1 MPVLRRSVK
10 TGGRRCAWRCHQ
22 NRVSE
27 PKSRVLELTVRLARL
42 RQPLAV
48 TARRL
53 EISERREPPPTHFVE
68 TPRSRRVGPTAAYS
82 PRQSPGPGR
91 VVAPYVVRAQTC
103 ARPPQPVSPART
115 DAARARPQAVPGG
128 GSAPLRRSP
137 AHRLRCGPARRGAM
151 NASHASDDED
161 DYECPSV
168 IHASGKPGY
177 TIKYDQEASASRR
190 SAPVWRTR

>member
-1 MPVLRRSVK
+1 MLRRSVK

-82 PRQSPGPGR
+82 PRQSPGR

-103 ARPPQPVSPART
+103 ARPPPPVFPARPGG
-115 DAARARPQAVPGG
+115 AGARPQAVSGG
-128 GSAPLRRSP
+128 GSAPLRRSL
-137 AHRLRCGPARRGAM
+137 ACRLRCGPARRGAM

-177 TIKYDQEASASRR
+177 TIKYHQEASASRG